1 MNVNYYDVIFEEDKN
16 LKIKKEKKDEDLDS
30 ILGIKKAS
38 YKREYSVKHY
48 EFDLDIY
55 EDIYFVSNTMQK
67 LVSKGKSI
75 LPVFDNLHKDIFL
88 SLYKY
93 QPLIYD
99 EKNMESIYK
108 INNKVIR
115 KLVKSSEFKN
125 LRKFCS
131 LDEMN
136 SATACEIIGKKA
148 LKAVEKFNDLE
159 NKKLE
164 NMKNPS
170 NDNKKGEDKTLS
182 QMISAMKEAFE
193 NKKELLDEKQKLEEI
208 KKDTNKDID
217 SDLQNFSDSTEEE
230 INNKIKNIDSDIENI
245 EEDIDKFEQ
254 DIDDRLKESEK
265 EINDLSKE
273 MTEGFNDVEKQVKE
287 SMAYVKDWGLG
298 DKPNKS
304 SRIKFKDKIGALNR
318 IRKSKKL
325 KELSNI
331 IGRFK
336 ESALRDQKRRYEEG
350 AVSIK
355 SVKRGNDIIHTLPSE
370 KMLLSNKSTK
380 KEFYRKYSEKQLLEY
395 DLESDKLKS
404 RGPMIVCIDMSSSMK
419 GVKEKWSKA
428 VAIALLEIAQ
438 KEKRNYGA
446 ILFNEEALDPI
457 IIEKDKKDPEKILDI
472 AERFDG
478 GGTLF
483 ETPLNKALDVIRE
496 SKFKKADIVFITDGH
511 SYTHPDF
518 INKFNNLKDE
528 KEFKVLSVL
537 IYTSSKIGNIDSL
550 SSFSDDIMTIEE
562 LAELESQDSKIIHRI
577 FKSV

>member
-16 LKIKKEKKDEDLDS
+16 LKIKKEKKNEDLDS

-136 SATACEIIGKKA
+136 SAIACEIIGKKA

-164 NMKNPS
+164 NIKNPS
-170 NDNKKGEDKTLS
+170 NNNKKGDDKTLS

-217 SDLQNFSDSTEEE
+217 SDL
-230 INNKIKNIDSDIENI
+230 
-245 EEDIDKFEQ
+245 
-254 DIDDRLKESEK
+254 
-265 EINDLSKE
+265 
-273 MTEGFNDVEKQVKE
+273 
-287 SMAYVKDWGLG
+287 
-298 DKPNKS
+298 
-304 SRIKFKDKIGALNR
+304 
-318 IRKSKKL
+318 
-325 KELSNI
+325 
-331 IGRFK
+331 
-336 ESALRDQKRRYEEG
+336 
-350 AVSIK
+350 
-355 SVKRGNDIIHTLPSE
+355 
-370 KMLLSNKSTK
+370 
-380 KEFYRKYSEKQLLEY
+380 
-395 DLESDKLKS
+395 
-404 RGPMIVCIDMSSSMK
+404 
-419 GVKEKWSKA
+419 
-428 VAIALLEIAQ
+428 
-438 KEKRNYGA
+438 
-446 ILFNEEALDPI
+446 
-457 IIEKDKKDPEKILDI
+457 
-472 AERFDG
+472 
-478 GGTLF
+478 
-483 ETPLNKALDVIRE
+483 
-496 SKFKKADIVFITDGH
+496 
-511 SYTHPDF
+511 
-518 INKFNNLKDE
+518 
-528 KEFKVLSVL
+528 
-537 IYTSSKIGNIDSL
+537 
-550 SSFSDDIMTIEE
+550 
-562 LAELESQDSKIIHRI
+562 
-577 FKSV
+577 